1 MDCVLSRAPL
11 PSSVT
16 EVTWSFL
23 LTALV
28 ICVTP
33 GTGALFTL
41 AAALGRGARAGL
53 LAAFA
58 CTIAT
63 IPHLLAAV
71 TGLAALLQASGVAF
85 QVVKYAGVAYLL
97 WMAWSTWRDTG
108 ALRIEADETPASRRA
123 VIVSAIGV
131 NALNPK
137 LTIFFFAFL
146 PQFVPAGT
154 DHELGWMLGLGGVFV
169 LMTYLVFVA
178 YALAAA
184 SVRHQVVSRPRIVRR
199 VRRGFAACFVLLSGR
214 LALETR

>member
-1 MDCVLSRAPL
+1 VA
-11 PSSVT
+11 
-16 EVTWSFL
+16 EVTVSFL

-58 CTIAT
+58 CTVAT
-63 IPHLLAAV
+63 VPHLLAAV

-108 ALRIEADETPASRRA
+108 ALRIDADDAPAGRRA
-123 VIVSAIGV
+123 VIVSAIGA

-146 PQFVPAGT
+146 PQFVPTGT
-154 DHELGWMLGLGGVFV
+154 DHELGWMLGLGAVFV
-169 LMTYLVFVA
+169 LMTYVVFVG

-184 SVRHQVVSRPRIVRR
+184 SVRHQVLTRPRVVQR
-199 VRRGFAACFVLLSGR
+199 VRRAFAACFVVLSGR

>member
-1 MDCVLSRAPL
+1 MTTNVR
-11 PSSVT
+11 
-16 EVTWSFL
+16 EVTWTFL

-41 AAALGRGARAGL
+41 AAALGRGARAGV

-58 CTIAT
+58 CTLGT
-63 IPHLLAAV
+63 LPHLLAAV

-85 QVVKYAGVAYLL
+85 EVVKYAGVVYLL
-97 WMAWSTWRDTG
+97 WMAWSTWRDSG
-108 ALRIEADETPASRRA
+108 ALRIGADDRPASVRS
-123 VIVSAIGV
+123 VIVSGIGV
-131 NALNPK
+131 NLLNPK

-146 PQFVPAGT
+146 PQFVPAGS
-154 DHELGWMLGLGGVFV
+154 DSSLAWMLGLGAVFV
-169 LMTYLVFVA
+169 AMTFVVFAA

-184 SVRHQVVSRPRIVRR
+184 AVREQVLTRPRVVQR
-199 VRRGFAACFVLLSGR
+199 VRRAFAASFVLLSGR

>member
-1 MDCVLSRAPL
+1 VATLR
-11 PSSVT
+11 

-63 IPHLLAAV
+63 VPHLLAAV

-85 QVVKYAGVAYLL
+85 QVVKYAGVVYLL

-108 ALRIEADETPASRRA
+108 ALRIDADDTPTSRRA

-154 DHELGWMLGLGGVFV
+154 DHELGWMLGLGAVFV
-169 LMTYLVFVA
+169 LMTYLVFVG

-184 SVRHQVVSRPRIVRR
+184 SVRQQVLTRPQVVQR
-199 VRRGFAACFVLLSGR
+199 VRRAFAACFVLLSGR

>member
-1 MDCVLSRAPL
+1 M
-11 PSSVT
+11 
-16 EVTWSFL
+16 TWSFL

-58 CTIAT
+58 CTVAVV
-63 IPHLLAAV
+63 PHLLAAV
-71 TGLAALLQASGVAF
+71 TGLAALLHASGVAF

-97 WMAWSTWRDTG
+97 WMAWTTWRDTG
-108 ALRIEADETPASRRA
+108 ALRVEADDTAPASRRS
-123 VIVSAIGV
+123 VVVSAIGV

-154 DHELGWMLGLGGVFV
+154 DNELGWMLGLGAVFV

-184 SVRHQVVSRPRIVRR
+184 AVREQVLARPRVVQR
-199 VRRGFAACFVLLSGR
+199 VRRAFAACFVVLSGR